1 MEKHLLWPRFP
12 TCLCIYLQIEALQ
25 LPRFLCIHAT
35 SISVITILRIC
46 EGTLAQLHPQKCKH
60 KNILFFF
67 SQGFKQWNLHEREK
81 GFKICSS
88 LKYAES
94 LKVPMVL
101 NTVQM
106 TKHKQSNLHGLEIYT
121 VSLGEWHN
129 QMQRDLFTYVS
140 CGWMSR

>member
-67 SQGFKQWNLHEREK
+67 PKDSNSETYMKEK
-81 GFKICSS
+81 KASKF
-88 LKYAES
+88 AA
-94 LKVPMVL
+94 V
-101 NTVQM
+101 
-106 TKHKQSNLHGLEIYT
+106 
-121 VSLGEWHN
+121 
-129 QMQRDLFTYVS
+129 
-140 CGWMSR
+140 